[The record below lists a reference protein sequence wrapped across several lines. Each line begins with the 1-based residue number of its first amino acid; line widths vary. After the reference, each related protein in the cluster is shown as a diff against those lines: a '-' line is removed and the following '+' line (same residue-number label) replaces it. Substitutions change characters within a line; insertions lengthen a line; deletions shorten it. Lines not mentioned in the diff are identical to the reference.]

1 MGIACFQWPTSLITL
16 SNGNGVF
23 NPFLLQFGVSL
34 KVCGVLWQRA
44 AVCPWCPCK
53 KWQFYGGKRI
63 PTLLWPLHHPIP
75 TPPHITTSPVFP
87 FWLLSCWGESTLVRN
102 LPLDPEHQ
110 CHNDATRCEVSTNP
124 EISIL
129 ILWRWRIY
137 QFEVEPGKGCWS
149 IFLVCV
155 NLWSIKFAISLLCNP
170 DSTFPEVGWKRCR
183 TGG

>member
-1 MGIACFQWPTSLITL
+1 MPKHQSSIALEPNILCKSPFLWNLIFLRMCRVSIHKLLFCHTAKGGCRWWKKIVVVPVLVLSWISVGYCDPKGCLQWPTSLNRL
-16 SNGNGVF
+16 SNENGVF

-34 KVCGVLWQRA
+34 KVGGALWQRA

-102 LPLDPEHQ
+102 LPLDP
-110 CHNDATRCEVSTNP
+110 
-124 EISIL
+124 
-129 ILWRWRIY
+129 
-137 QFEVEPGKGCWS
+137 
-149 IFLVCV
+149 
-155 NLWSIKFAISLLCNP
+155 
-170 DSTFPEVGWKRCR
+170 
-183 TGG
+183 